1 MKLFSTLFIAVV
13 ITLGL
18 THVCLAS
25 EKFNLDKGDTIIRFH
40 VSYFILAKVS
50 GHFNDFSGS
59 FVIDR
64 DNPKN
69 SSVNIVIQTDSVDT
83 GFVAR
88 DNEIRGPSLFNS
100 ALYPEM
106 HFHSHIFEPG
116 PESNTGHII
125 GELSLHGETRPM
137 ILDLHQVPGKHNS
150 DTVGFVVTGQIKRS
164 DFGMDGFMI
173 PVGDV
178 VTLLVCY
185 NVQDCKAP
193 DTKPE
198 MYKPRYNP

>member
-1 MKLFSTLFIAVV
+1 MKLFSALFIAVI

-18 THVCLAS
+18 AQACLAA
-25 EKFNLDKGDTIIRFH
+25 EKFNLDKDDTTIRFH
-40 VSYFILAKVS
+40 VSYFILTTVS
-50 GHFNDFSGS
+50 GHFNDFAGS

-64 DNPKN
+64 DNLEK
-69 SSVNIVIQTDSVDT
+69 SSVDIVIQTDSVDT
-83 GFVAR
+83 GFAAR
-88 DNEIRGPSLFNS
+88 DSEIRGPGLFNA

-106 HFHSHIFEPG
+106 RFHSHIFEIR
-116 PESNTGHII
+116 PEDNAGHII
-125 GELSLHGETRPM
+125 GELRLHGVTKPM
-137 ILDLHQVPGKHNS
+137 VLDLHQVAGKHNS

-164 DFGMDGFMI
+164 DFGMDGFKV
-173 PVGDV
+173 PVGDI

-198 MYKPRYNP
+198 MYKPQYNP